1 MKVPFLGVCSL
12 LITLW
17 VVNAPHYPVGKSIN
31 NTFRVSPK
39 PSSIPTFSQA
49 LGNSIKSNEVV
60 NVRQTHP
67 IFTQA
72 PDDITTLGDSI
83 KSDEVVVERDAIVSD
98 FVILLQLSVN
108 NTITS
113 YDCIEQTHC
122 YTLLVDDQLVR
133 NFWSRVVLY
142 SPFWT

>member
-17 VVNAPHYPVGKSIN
+17 VVNETDGENFN

-60 NVRQTHP
+60 NVRQT
-67 IFTQA
+67 

-83 KSDEVVVERDAIVSD
+83 KSNEVVVERDAIVSD

-142 SPFWT
+142 SEPYAF